1 MLKRLF
7 DIVFAALALL
17 LLCPLLLAVALW
29 VRLDSPGPVLFR
41 QRRVG
46 RGGRPFDIFKFRT
59 MAAGAEAMGPQI
71 TVGADT
77 RITRA
82 GAWLRR
88 AKLDEL
94 PQFYNVLRGDMSVV
108 GPRPE
113 VPRYVALYPP
123 EVRTAILSVR
133 PGITDLAS
141 IVYRDESALLARSAD
156 PERTYVEQILPA
168 KLDYALQY
176 MRSHTLWL
184 DLRIIGWTVLAILGR
199 PVNPAVDTEHARKP

>member
-59 MAAGAEAMGPQI
+59 MAAGAEAVGPQI

-123 EVRTAILSVR
+123 EVRTAVLSVR

-141 IVYRDESALLARSAD
+141 IAFRDESALLARSAD

-184 DLRIIGWTVLAILGR
+184 DLRIIGWTVLAVLGR

>member
-7 DIVFAALALL
+7 DILFAALALL

-41 QRRVG
+41 QQRVG

-59 MAAGAEAMGPQI
+59 MVTNAEAAGPQL
-71 TVGADT
+71 TVGADA

-88 AKLDEL
+88 SKVDEL
-94 PQFYNVLRGDMSVV
+94 PQLLNVLRGDMSVV

-123 EVRTAILSVR
+123 ALRAVVLSVR

-141 IVYRDESALLARSAD
+141 IAYRDESTLLARSTD
-156 PERTYVEQILPA
+156 PERAYVEQILPA
-168 KLDYALQY
+168 KLAYAEQY
-176 MRSHTLWL
+176 VRSRTLWL
-184 DLRIIGWTVLAILGR
+184 DLRIIVWTLLAVLGR
-199 PVNPAVDTEHARKP
+199 PVNPAVATRHARKP

>member
-59 MAAGAEAMGPQI
+59 MAAGAEAVGPQI

-123 EVRTAILSVR
+123 EVRTAVLSVR

-141 IVYRDESALLARSAD
+141 IAFRDESALLARSAD
-156 PERTYVEQILPA
+156 PERTYIEQILPA

-184 DLRIIGWTVLAILGR
+184 DLRIIGWTVLAVLGR

>member
-59 MAAGAEAMGPQI
+59 MAAGAEAVGPQI

-123 EVRTAILSVR
+123 EVRTAVLSVR

-141 IVYRDESALLARSAD
+141 IAFRDESALLARSAD

>member
-1 MLKRLF
+1 MAKRLF
-7 DIVFAALALL
+7 DLVLAALALL
-17 LLCPLLLAVALW
+17 LLCVPLLGVALW

-46 RGGRPFDIFKFRT
+46 RHGRPFDIYKFRT
-59 MAAGAEAMGPQI
+59 MVVDAQALGPQI
-71 TVGADT
+71 TIGADA

-82 GAWLRR
+82 GRWLRR
-88 AKLDEL
+88 SKVDEL
-94 PQFYNVLRGDMSVV
+94 PQLLNVLRGDMSLV

-123 EVRTAILSVR
+123 DVRRAVLGVR

-141 IVYRDESALLARSAD
+141 IAFRDESSQLAQSTD

-168 KLDYALQY
+168 KLDYAQRY
-176 MRSHTLWL
+176 VHSRSLWL
-184 DLRIIGWTVLAILGR
+184 DLRIIAWTILAILGR
-199 PVNPAVDTEHARKP
+199 PVNPAPAPGPGTKP